1 MVQGV
6 NSARQAWKSLPYHK
20 KGEDHVTWK
29 KWKHSVREGK
39 MRNKKHMSWDWEP
52 LSSYEIWAST
62 VPVYILAIWIAL
74 HTTARKGSKHCTL
87 K

>member
-6 NSARQAWKSLPYHK
+6 NSARQAWKSLPYLK
-20 KGEDHVTWK
+20 EGEDHVTWR

-39 MRNKKHMSWDWEP
+39 TRDKKHMTWDWEL

-62 VPVYILAIWIAL
+62 VPVVYVLAIWIAL
-74 HTTARKGSKHCTL
+74 HTTAICAQKGK
-87 K
+87 